1 MNHKLNGLAYILYH
15 ASSLSLVMQE
25 YLCVLIVDLF
35 FKLIHWS
42 IATLKVVFEL
52 HKELQGRI
60 TY

>member
-1 MNHKLNGLAYILYH
+1 MNHELNGLEYILYH

-35 FKLIHWS
+35 FKLIYWS